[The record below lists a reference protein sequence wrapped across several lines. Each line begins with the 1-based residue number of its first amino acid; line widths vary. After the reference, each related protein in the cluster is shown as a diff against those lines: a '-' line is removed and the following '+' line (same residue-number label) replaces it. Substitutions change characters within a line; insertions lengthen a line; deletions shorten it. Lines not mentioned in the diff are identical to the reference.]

1 MKLPGPFPTECLS
14 ISRHLIL
21 RPLLQAAFLFLL
33 LLSITCAGRAQT
45 PAFRTFQT
53 NQTTYVITKG
63 SVNNV
68 FTNIPM
74 TNTTLLFLGSDPT
87 TVSSKANLGITWNTL
102 ATVGGVS
109 TWSFNSVSPT
119 NAGAFS
125 FALVASNAVSKLTAT
140 QTVTI
145 TVVAP
150 DPSVLPGLVP
160 GSNTI
165 TTPLNPNVH
174 LHTNLPTTNLPA
186 TVGIGVGTTWSDD
199 AALSSMVVSPDNNSP
214 NPWRVNLSFFPKKA
228 GTYSVPVLLTN
239 ENTGW
244 SNSNN
249 VTVIVTPPTDV
260 PDFTNC
266 PASITNILSTNQQT
280 ADLGGFTNV
289 AASNCNVVIV
299 SQTPPDAVSTYSITA
314 GVNQTAGVGQL
325 TYTPGIVPTN
335 VALGLV
341 VSNTVSG
348 ISGPTNT
355 VMLNFVPLKPLEVR
369 VRNNTGVPDNQ
380 MQIMQIDT
388 GTDAFPNNVYF
399 LTNGVQQMVNGLSTN
414 FNALPSGNDIN
425 GPYRTLYISNSVSG
439 TLWFCLSNVPYNKGE
454 GGNPAVVNTKWSGL
468 PFGNVEL
475 AYFGS
480 GYDTVD
486 VTAINQLGIPMKLAM
501 MTNPMA
507 PIPLPDGV
515 RGFTTALQ
523 ASNLLVRGL
532 QVPGSP
538 WFGPAPNTNLITL
551 VGPSSAGS
559 GGLVMSAGGNTN
571 VAGPGPTP
579 GSLHL
584 GWPGFTFPPMSTYV
598 TKVSVEQTNGTW
610 PQPTQIVKTVGDPQS
625 DNVFTFRGTLAFAT
639 NTNTGDPN
647 YLTPVPILTNVS
659 IFVTNSK
666 TSFSTNVT
674 GLWVQYTPDNGSPSD
689 AWFSSYIYAAPASFT
704 NPVGTYTPSLQAGY
718 VQFMPNGSNWFAA
731 NVGGSSKWS
740 ANVLDSF
747 LNDIAFGF
755 AGGFVHSPVMGWTN
769 GWVFTNGGNTIL
781 GNSNTGAPNT
791 MIGLMDSEQ
800 WWNQTNLYSQLQ
812 PNSPILSPSN
822 KITWYSSYG
831 DNLFRAAPDVYNHPI
846 SDRMKYIKFQPG
858 LGLGAANLDT
868 NVWLEISLQA
878 PPSSAAAAA
887 VPAIT
892 SSTNVTNAY
901 ATAETPA
908 LISYQVT
915 AVNTNGGG
923 IYVGSLPEGLNYNP
937 FTQMITGSL
946 KTNVSGYV
954 NIGLMAYSSNSA
966 SIAQLPIY
974 LVASVAPNGLVQSSP
989 LNFDRGQAYLAPSNI
1004 SIPEYPSSI
1013 QQLSVSNGATSMLG
1027 TPQDCFFYA
1036 TNGTLPRGIYL
1047 TNIAVGNVVYGY
1059 FYGVPVDF
1067 QTGLSVDLVAK
1078 NPVGSSTTPMIITNA
1093 GQANLFSA
1101 GVLNPPGYLGS
1112 ASLNVTSGQFT
1123 NLVLNYT
1130 NSPTYFT
1137 NDPSTPLPPGLS
1149 FQVAL
1154 NPSIP
1159 QGQAASPPFIVSLA
1173 GTPVGTPGT
1182 STNIKILAVNA
1193 YVSNSAWA
1201 AGTNTNTIT
1210 LNFSGAAPS
1219 PYLTYSDWVGAWAL
1233 SGSNTNTT
1241 ADPDDDG
1248 FDNND
1253 EYAFGGNPTNPT
1265 PYLINISGSNISY
1278 LGLTNNVVPSPYTV
1292 QNTTNL
1298 ATGPWTNYPTT
1309 VTNATNQL
1317 NIPLP
1322 SYYQRKEFTVP
1333 VTAGTNNFYRVIFS
1347 NQ

>member
-1 MKLPGPFPTECLS
+1 MKPLGPPSAITRIPLP
-14 ISRHLIL
+14 
-21 RPLLQAAFLFLL
+21 RPRVRAAFLLL
-33 LLSITCAGRAQT
+33 VWLLCSNGHAQAPVFGSFPT
-45 PAFRTFQT
+45 S
-53 NQTTYVITKG
+53 QTTYVIAKG

-68 FTNIPM
+68 FTNIPAQ
-74 TNTTLLFLGSDPT
+74 NTTLMFLGSDPAT
-87 TVSSKANLGITWNTL
+87 IAAKSNLGITWNNL

-109 TWSFNSVSPT
+109 TWRFNSVSPT

-125 FALVASNAVSKLTAT
+125 LALVASNATSKLTAT

-145 TVVAP
+145 TVVPP

-160 GSNTI
+160 GSDTV

-174 LHTNLPTTNLPA
+174 LVTNLPTTNLPA
-186 TVGIGVGTTWSDD
+186 SVGIGVGTTWNDE
-199 AALSSMVVSPDNNSP
+199 AALSDVVVSPDNNSP

-280 ADLGGFTNV
+280 ANLGGFTNV
-289 AASNCNVVIV
+289 AATNCNVVIV
-299 SQTPPDAVSTYSITA
+299 SQNPPDAVATYAITA

-341 VSNTVSG
+341 VSNTVTG
-348 ISGPTNT
+348 ILGPTNT
-355 VMLNFVPLKPLEVR
+355 VTLNFVPLKPLEVR
-369 VRNNTGVPDNQ
+369 VRNNTGVPDNEV
-380 MQIMQIDT
+380 QIMQVDT
-388 GTDAFPNNVYF
+388 GADAFPNNVYF
-399 LTNGVQQMVNGLSTN
+399 VTNGIQQMGNGISTN
-414 FNALPSGNDIN
+414 FNALPAGTDVN
-425 GPYRTLYISNSVSG
+425 GPYRMLYISNSVSG
-439 TLWFCLSNVPYNKGE
+439 TLWFCLSNVPYNKGSG

-486 VTAINQLGIPMKLAM
+486 VTAINQLGIPMRLAM
-501 MTNPMA
+501 MTNPSA
-507 PIPLPDGV
+507 PVTLPDGV
-515 RGFTTALQ
+515 RGFTNAIQ
-523 ASNLLVRGL
+523 ASNVLVNGL
-532 QVPGSP
+532 QTPGSP

-559 GGLVMSAGGNTN
+559 GGLLMSSGGNTN
-571 VAGPGPTP
+571 VPGPGPAP

-584 GWPGFTFPPMSTYV
+584 GWPGFTFPPLSVYV
-598 TKVSVEQTNGTW
+598 TKVATEQTNGTW

-625 DNVFTFRGTLAFAT
+625 PNVFTFRGTLVFAT

-659 IFVTNSK
+659 IFVTNAK
-666 TSFSTNVT
+666 TSSSTNVT
-674 GLWVQYTPDNGSPSD
+674 GLWVQYTPDNGSPSN

-704 NPVGTYTPSLQAGY
+704 NPVGTYTPSQQAGY
-718 VQFMPNGSNWFAA
+718 VQFMPSGNAWFTA
-731 NVGGSSKWS
+731 NVAGSSKWS

-781 GNSNTGAPNT
+781 SNSNTGAPDT
-791 MIGLMDSEQ
+791 MIGLMESEQ

-812 PNSPILSPSN
+812 PNSPALSPSN
-822 KITWYSSYG
+822 KVTWYSSYG
-831 DNLFRAAPDVYNHPI
+831 DNLFLAAPDVYNHPI

-868 NVWLEISLQA
+868 NVWLEISLQT
-878 PPSSAAAAA
+878 PPSGAASGA

-901 ATAETPA
+901 CTADAPA
-908 LISYQVT
+908 VISYQVT

-923 IYVGSLPEGLNYNP
+923 IYVGSLPDGLAYNP
-937 FTQMITGSL
+937 VTQMITGSL
-946 KTNVSGYV
+946 RTNVSGYV

-966 SIAQLPIY
+966 AIAQLPIY
-974 LVASVAPNGLVQSSP
+974 LVASVAPNGLVQTSP
-989 LNFDRGQAYLAPSNI
+989 LNLDRGQAYLAPSNPP
-1004 SIPEYPSSI
+1004 IPEYPSSI
-1013 QQLSVSNGATSMLG
+1013 QQLSVSNAATSMPG

-1047 TNIAVGNVVYGY
+1047 TNLAVGNVVYGY

-1067 QTGLSVDLVAK
+1067 QTSLTVDLVAK
-1078 NPVGSSTTPMIITNA
+1078 NPIGSSTTPMRITNA
-1093 GQANLFSA
+1093 GQVNPLSA
-1101 GVLNPPGYLGS
+1101 GVSNPPSYQGPS
-1112 ASLNVTSGQFT
+1112 SLTVTSGQFT
-1123 NLVLNYT
+1123 NLVLDYT
-1130 NSPTYFT
+1130 NSPTYFA
-1137 NDPSTPLPPGLS
+1137 NDPSTPLPSGLS

-1154 NPSIP
+1154 NPMIL

-1182 STNIKILAVNA
+1182 STNITILAVNA
-1193 YVSNSAWA
+1193 YVTNSAWA

-1210 LNFSGAAPS
+1210 INFSGGAPD
-1219 PYLTYSDWVGAWAL
+1219 YLSYSGWVGAWAL
-1233 SGSNTNTT
+1233 PPAISGSA
-1241 ADPDDDG
+1241 ADPDNDG
-1248 FDNND
+1248 FDNSD

-1265 PYLINISGSNISY
+1265 PYLLNISGSNISY
-1278 LGLTNNVVPSPYTV
+1278 LGLTNAGTNYTV

-1298 ATGPWTNYPTT
+1298 STGPWTNYLVTPT
-1309 VTNATNQL
+1309 NSSDQS

-1322 SYYQRKEFTVP
+1322 AYYQRKQLTVP
-1333 VTAGTNNFYRVIFS
+1333 LIPGTNNFYRVIFS